1 MAEKDGDVAA
11 FAALFTD
18 DAVYDSAQFTPA
30 TAPTQR

>member
-1 MAEKDGDVAA
+1 MWPRSPP
-11 FAALFTD
+11 LLTD